1 MDETREYVHKTLRAA
16 GILATCSALCLANFG
31 LLWALVPLLA
41 GLALAV
47 VLLLGWWGFI
57 RSLVLAAK
65 NAVGTSV
72 AEKSRRK
79 MRTTALFLLFAL
91 VKYPLVAALIWWLT
105 RVWSTRELAAFV
117 IGFLLLHAA
126 IALRAVG
133 KVLTEQ
139 GMTDKK

>member
-1 MDETREYVHKTLRAA
+1 MDETRDYLRKTLRAT
-16 GILATCSALCLANFG
+16 GILAACASMCLANFG
-31 LLWALVPLLA
+31 ISWAIVPLLA

-57 RSLVLAAK
+57 RSLVQAAQQ
-65 NAVGTSV
+65 AVGASTG
-72 AEKSRRK
+72 EKSRRK
-79 MRTTALFLLFAL
+79 MRTTLLFLGFAL
-91 VKYPLVAALIWWLT
+91 VKYPLVGALIWWLT

-133 KVLTEQ
+133 KLLTEQ
-139 GMTDKK
+139 GTTDKK

>member
-1 MDETREYVHKTLRAA
+1 MDETRDYVGRTLRAA
-16 GILATCSALCLANFG
+16 GILAACAALCLANFG
-31 LLWALVPLLA
+31 LSWAIVPLLA
-41 GLALAV
+41 GLGLAV

-57 RSLVLAAK
+57 ASLVQAARK
-65 NAVGTSV
+65 TVGASA

-79 MRTTALFLLFAL
+79 MRITGLFLLFAL
-91 VKYPLVAALIWWLT
+91 VKYPLVGALIWWLT

-133 KVLTEQ
+133 KMLTDA
-139 GMTDKK
+139 GHDG

>member
-1 MDETREYVHKTLRAA
+1 MNETREYIQKTLRAA
-16 GILATCSALCLANFG
+16 GILAACATLCLANFG
-31 LLWALVPLLA
+31 LPWAILPLLA

-57 RSLVLAAK
+57 QSLVQAAQK
-65 NAVGTSV
+65 AVGV
-72 AEKSRRK
+72 GEKEKSQRK

-91 VKYPLVAALIWWLT
+91 VKYPLVGALIWWLT
-105 RVWSTRELAAFV
+105 RIWATRELAAFV

-133 KVLTEQ
+133 KLLTEAEH
-139 GMTDKK
+139 DR

>member
-1 MDETREYVHKTLRAA
+1 MDETYDYVRKTLRAA
-16 GILATCSALCLANFG
+16 AILATCSALCLANFG
-31 LLWALVPLLA
+31 LLWSIVPLLA

-57 RSLVLAAK
+57 RALVQAAK
-65 NAVGTSV
+65 NAVGTSA

-91 VKYPLVAALIWWLT
+91 VKYPLVGALIWWLT
-105 RVWSTRELAAFV
+105 RVWHTRELAAFV

-133 KVLTEQ
+133 KLLTEQ
-139 GMTDKK
+139 SMTDKK